1 MLEQTRS
8 RSPLDTLLSIW
19 SRRKWLAILAFVAPL
34 AAGVSLIA
42 FLPNIYRSAATV
54 LAERQQVPDFFVRA
68 TVTSA
73 LETRIQTISQEVLS
87 QARLEALIARF
98 DLYADLRQRVP
109 IRGVVERMRGDIALQ
124 IKSLELRGQ
133 GQGMREAS
141 VAFTISYQGSDPRT
155 VSLVTNTLASFF
167 DEENRKAREGQASGT
182 TEFLKVQL
190 GETKKRLDDQEQR
203 VGAFKRRY
211 AGQLPQQID
220 TNLATLDHL
229 YAQLR
234 QNADGQ
240 TRLTERRQTLSS
252 QLAEAESAG
261 SSAGSM
267 VPPELRE
274 AARLAQKQEELARL
288 RIHFSEKYPDVMRLA
303 AEVAALERE
312 LADANEARKNKPDP
326 EADTTASPTPAMAA
340 TPYVFRL
347 REGLAEVQT
356 ELRILKA
363 EEGRLRGA
371 VEGYQ
376 ARVENVPQRE
386 QEFMELSRNYQ
397 STRELYDSLTK
408 RYEEAQLAQSME
420 HRQKGEQFR
429 IIDQAVPNA
438 QPAAPNRLR
447 LLIVTL
453 AGAIG
458 LAVAVV
464 LLAEFLDT
472 SFHEV
477 DDLRTFT
484 NVPVLVSIPQILTR
498 TDLRRRWWRMRLGAT
513 AAVLGL
519 VMIVGIVYVAA
530 NGNDDLVVLLGKVAS

>member
-1 MLEQTRS
+1 
-8 RSPLDTLLSIW
+8 
-19 SRRKWLAILAFVAPL
+19 
-34 AAGVSLIA
+34 
-42 FLPNIYRSAATV
+42 
-54 LAERQQVPDFFVRA
+54 
-68 TVTSA
+68 
-73 LETRIQTISQEVLS
+73 
-87 QARLEALIARF
+87 
-98 DLYADLRQRVP
+98 
-109 IRGVVERMRGDIALQ
+109 
-124 IKSLELRGQ
+124 
-133 GQGMREAS
+133 
-141 VAFTISYQGSDPRT
+141 
-155 VSLVTNTLASFF
+155 
-167 DEENRKAREGQASGT
+167 
-182 TEFLKVQL
+182 
-190 GETKKRLDDQEQR
+190 
-203 VGAFKRRY
+203 
-211 AGQLPQQID
+211 
-220 TNLATLDHL
+220 
-229 YAQLR
+229 
-234 QNADGQ
+234 
-240 TRLTERRQTLSS
+240 
-252 QLAEAESAG
+252 
-261 SSAGSM
+261 
-267 VPPELRE
+267 
-274 AARLAQKQEELARL
+274 L

-397 STRELYDSLTK
+397 TTRELYDSLTK